1 MKLIKKSSGV
11 YRIAA
16 TVCMV
21 AIAVNSQ
28 TLPTKAQV
36 IAKMKLANDYF
47 MADKANAPCTGCL
60 SGNHSSNIWTRGVYY
75 EGNLSYYA
83 ISKDTAALNN
93 AVAWGTFHAWG
104 LNGGNTTTSAD
115 NQCAG
120 QSYIDLYRINPV
132 AQRIA
137 NIKSCID
144 AVVSSSSNTAWYW
157 IDAIQ
162 MAMPVYAK
170 FGVTEN
176 SASYFTKMYALYN
189 YPKTT
194 LGLYNTTDHLW
205 WRDATFTKSKTT
217 AGKNVYWSRGN
228 GWVFAALAR
237 VLNEL
242 PATDS
247 HMAEYQTTLKDMAAA
262 IKAVQRSDGFWN
274 ENLADSTNFGG
285 KETTGTGLFTF
296 GMAWGVN
303 HGLLAKADYLP
314 TIAKAW
320 KAIADSAIHPN
331 GFLGYVQGTG
341 SKPGDMGSATGQPT
355 YNSIPDFDDYGLGC
369 VLLAGSEVAKL
380 ADTTTSTIGNSVT
393 PYALPH
399 GGSLEVSPGYLTVTM
414 NKSVPAQLTITD
426 GLGKI
431 VLSRSISGTEK
442 IKLSSSMAAGVYL
455 VRVNR
460 GANVLEYGRF
470 AVAEK

>member
-1 MKLIKKSSGV
+1 MKLTGKSGRV
-11 YRIAA
+11 RM
-16 TVCMV
+16 TVVILCV
-21 AIAVNSQ
+21 WTGFAFTQ

-75 EGNLSYYA
+75 EGNLAYYA

-104 LNGGNTTTSAD
+104 LNGGTATTDAD

-120 QSYIDLYRINPV
+120 QSYIDLYRINP
-132 AQRIA
+132 APQRIA
-137 NIKSCID
+137 NIKTCID
-144 AVVSSSSNTAWYW
+144 AMVSSSAVNLWTW

-162 MAMPVYAK
+162 MAMPVFVK
-170 FGVTEN
+170 LGVTEN

-194 LGLYNTTDHLW
+194 LGLYNATDHLW
-205 WRDATFTKSKTT
+205 WRDATFVSSKTP

-237 VLNEL
+237 VLTEL
-242 PATDS
+242 PATDP

-285 KETTGTGLFTF
+285 KETTGTGLFAF

-303 HGLLAKADYLP
+303 HGLLAKADYLA
-314 TIAKAW
+314 TITKAW
-320 KAIADSAIHPN
+320 KGIADSAIHSN

-341 SKPGDMGSATGQPT
+341 SKPGDMGSATGLPT
-355 YNSIPDFDDYGLGC
+355 YNSVPDFDDYGLGC

-380 ADTTTSTIGNSVT
+380 ADSTTSTIGGPIT
-393 PYALPH
+393 PF
-399 GGSLEVSPGYLTVTM
+399 VSPLGAALEFSQGFLTVTM
-414 NKSVPAQLTITD
+414 NKSVPAQLIITNA
-426 GLGKI
+426 LGSV
-431 VLSRSISGTEK
+431 VLRRSISGTEK
-442 IKLSSSMAAGVYL
+442 IKLSPSMTAGVYL
-455 VRVNR
+455 VRLANAH
-460 GANVLEYGRF
+460 GAVLRQAF
-470 AVAEK
+470 IMQ